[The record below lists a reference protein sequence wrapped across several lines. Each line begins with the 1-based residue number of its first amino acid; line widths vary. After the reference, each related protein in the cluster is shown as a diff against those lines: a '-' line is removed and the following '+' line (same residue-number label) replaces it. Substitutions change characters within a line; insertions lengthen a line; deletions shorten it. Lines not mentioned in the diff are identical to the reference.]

1 MGPLVFVSWLLCVI
15 PTAAGNASG
24 ITSPVGEQCLV
35 TGASGVHLEP
45 CLESIA
51 AGDGREVLQQDEA
64 SRFTKAFVSEPAA
77 FALIGHLIPGRPID

>member
-1 MGPLVFVSWLLCVI
+1 VI
-15 PTAAGNASG
+15 PIPPGNASG
-24 ITSPVGEQCLV
+24 ITSAVGEQCLV

-64 SRFTKAFVSEPAA
+64 SRYTNAFVSEPAS
-77 FALIGHLIPGRPID
+77 FAVIGHLIPGRSHH